1 VMTLEFLALLVLLA
15 LGLGA
20 YSLLIGRRVVDER
33 DRQPP
38 PDDGGVESKV
48 LRDGLGTCCG
58 FRLPPRQ
65 NRNPD

>member
-1 VMTLEFLALLVLLA
+1 MVESIVLLVLLA
-15 LGLGA
+15 LGLVA
-20 YSLLIGRRVVDER
+20 YSLLLGRRVVDDR
-33 DRQPP
+33 DQQPP

-65 NRNPD
+65 DRNPD

>member
-1 VMTLEFLALLVLLA
+1 MEAMALLVLIA

-20 YSLLIGRRVVDER
+20 YSLLLGRKVVGDR

-38 PDDGGVESKV
+38 SDDGGAESKV

-65 NRNPD
+65 DRNPD